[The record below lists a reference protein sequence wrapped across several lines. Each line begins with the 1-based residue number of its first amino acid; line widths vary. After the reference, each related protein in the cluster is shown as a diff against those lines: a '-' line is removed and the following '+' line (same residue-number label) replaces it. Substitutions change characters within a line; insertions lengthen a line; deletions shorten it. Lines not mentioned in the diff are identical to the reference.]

1 MASGITTMEDA
12 KDTIAPL
19 HNFLAKSALAVRVI
33 TKERNYNV
41 LELLCEYTA
50 RQSHVYFSASW
61 RHFAVYRLAGVTTGS
76 QG

>member
-19 HNFLAKSALAVRVI
+19 HTFLAKSALAVRVI

-50 RQSHVYFSASW
+50 RQSHV
-61 RHFAVYRLAGVTTGS
+61 
-76 QG
+76 